1 MPRIPILKLG
11 SSVETPSP
19 PLSTYYPV
27 VALDGLQL
35 GIDNIRHDVWLSPSF
50 CKAAGNH
57 IGRLIAKHG
66 NVESVMSAGENG
78 SSGGGRSLSKFLPVL
93 GKKNPD
99 LKPLLVEL
107 HKAILN
113 RAKAEGNLA
122 IDLLGRAAIVKFL
135 RAELNA
141 QFANALERCRAT
153 LKSYEG
159 VRQQKALEY
168 RETVASFQI
177 AKKNTLRLAGQ
188 ELFRI
193 LREIERETL
202 ASTRRSLFGEKAGA
216 DYQVFLNQLMF
227 LEEGRDSYLQAEH
240 YVLIGGFE
248 NDPDSMGN
256 VRALVSEFFRAV
268 APDAADGDAS
278 LLDGWLSAPENA
290 HRLVG
295 TGQPAEREHRARL
308 EAWTELLEREKLLD
322 LAVAAYEVVPLF
334 KEFGALLDPQQL
346 KYALVFRK
354 ELERVEKLAEDHG
367 KLSLDNLV
375 AAAARVTQASN
386 AQQAKVAARFL
397 RDYLCYYRDMRRLDV
412 LNRMVEKINLISS
425 ERLAELSKL
434 NGTLYEFVLP
444 EEKKAD
450 SEKPVV
456 RHVILKADIRDSTR
470 VTRSLLDR
478 GMNPASYFSLN
489 FYDPVNKLL
498 AKYGASKVFVEGDAI
513 ILTILER
520 EGEPSLA
527 VARACV
533 LAREMMEIVG
543 GYNHL
548 LQRAAFPALE
558 LGIGISYQNSP
569 PTYLLDGE
577 HRIMISDALNESDRL
592 SGCDKRMR
600 KAMTGMTVPFNV
612 YEFRS
617 SASAEQESMKY
628 NVGGIR
634 MSEAAFYFAP
644 VVSPW
649 SRPGTLISA
658 VGPTPEF
665 MRCVPIQL
673 CTMRSR
679 SALPQPS
686 EGVGWNQPKP
696 KGFELRSK
704 SRELLYCPARSG
716 DINRPPI
723 RFLSAALPNE
733 KPRSMEFSEP
743 AAPARTLA
751 SPWNERPR
759 SLFSWKATGLPL
771 SAEGP
776 AA

>member
-1 MPRIPILKLG
+1 MPRIPIFKLG
-11 SSVETPSP
+11 SAVESP
-19 PLSTYYPV
+19 PPPLATYWPV
-27 VALDGLQL
+27 VSLEGLQL

-50 CKAAGNH
+50 CKAVGSH
-57 IGRLIAKHG
+57 IGNLIAKHG
-66 NVESVMSAGENG
+66 NVESVMSAGASG
-78 SSGGGRSLSKFLPVL
+78 SAAGRGLSKFLPVL
-93 GKKNPD
+93 SKKNTE
-99 LKPLLVEL
+99 LKPLLLGL
-107 HKAILN
+107 HKAVLN
-113 RAKAEGNLA
+113 RAKAEANLA
-122 IDLLGRAAIVKFL
+122 LDLLGRAAILKFL
-135 RAELNA
+135 RAELNL
-141 QFANALERCRAT
+141 QFANTLERCRAT
-153 LKSYEG
+153 LKGYEG

-177 AKKNTLRLAGQ
+177 AKKNILRLAGQ
-188 ELFRI
+188 EFFRI

-256 VRALVSEFFRAV
+256 VRALASEFLKSV
-268 APDAADGDAS
+268 APQADAGDAN

-290 HRLVG
+290 HQLVG
-295 TGQPAEREHRARL
+295 TGEPAEREHRARL
-308 EAWTELLEREKLLD
+308 QAWTELLQREKLLD

-334 KEFGALLDPQQL
+334 PEFTPLLDPQQL

-354 ELERVEKLAEDHG
+354 ELERVEKLVADHG

-375 AAAARVTQASN
+375 AAAARVSQAGG

-397 RDYLCYYRDMRRLDV
+397 RDFLCYYRDMRRLDV

-425 ERLAELSKL
+425 ERLSELSKL

-470 VTRSLLDR
+470 VTRSLLER

-513 ILTILER
+513 IVALLEH
-520 EGEPSLA
+520 EGEAPLA
-527 VARACV
+527 VSRACV
-533 LAREMMEIVG
+533 LAREMIEIVG

-548 LQRAAFPALE
+548 LQRAGFPALE
-558 LGIGISYQNSP
+558 LGIGISYQNSA

-600 KAMTGMTVPFNV
+600 KVMTGMTVPFNI

-617 SASAEQESMKY
+617 SASAEQDSMKY
-628 NVGGIR
+628 NVDGIR
-634 MSEAAFYFAP
+634 MSEAAFNRVREEVSLLNCTLDFPRLWGSEEASFHSAVVPIDSDIFRRIVVRASRIPMVEPASFNLTCWTDAKIYEVCSSP
-644 VVSPW
+644 VVYD
-649 SRPGTLISA
+649 A
-658 VGPTPEF
+658 VE
-665 MRCVPIQL
+665 
-673 CTMRSR
+673 
-679 SALPQPS
+679 
-686 EGVGWNQPKP
+686 K
-696 KGFELRSK
+696 
-704 SRELLYCPARSG
+704 
-716 DINRPPI
+716 
-723 RFLSAALPNE
+723 SAAAG
-733 KPRSMEFSEP
+733 KG
-743 AAPARTLA
+743 
-751 SPWNERPR
+751 
-759 SLFSWKATGLPL
+759 K
-771 SAEGP
+771 
-776 AA
+776 